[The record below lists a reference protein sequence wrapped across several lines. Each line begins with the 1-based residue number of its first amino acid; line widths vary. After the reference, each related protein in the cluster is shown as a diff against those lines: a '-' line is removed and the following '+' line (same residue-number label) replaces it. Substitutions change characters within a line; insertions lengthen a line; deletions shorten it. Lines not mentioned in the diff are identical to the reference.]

1 MTQQCSVCGEKR
13 CQLHLF
19 RINSAF
25 NSKYCL
31 KDLKHRGDMLR
42 LAEER
47 AVGGGGELLY
57 LASALVTTWGKNVA

>member
-1 MTQQCSVCGEKR
+1 
-13 CQLHLF
+13 
-19 RINSAF
+19 
-25 NSKYCL
+25 
-31 KDLKHRGDMLR
+31 MLR